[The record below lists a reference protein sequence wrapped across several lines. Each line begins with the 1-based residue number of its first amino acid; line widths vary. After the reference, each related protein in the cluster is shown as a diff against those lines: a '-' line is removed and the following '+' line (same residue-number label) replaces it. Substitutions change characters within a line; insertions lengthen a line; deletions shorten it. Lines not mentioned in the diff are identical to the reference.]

1 MRARQWRPH
10 RADPDMI
17 QFSTQR
23 QALVSL
29 HDVTPAHEAKVLR
42 AIGHLRSLGVESL
55 NLLVVPDFHYRA
67 HLSHHAAFCDKLQA
81 AMLPRDEVL
90 LHGFWH
96 LAHQQPVDAGRRLLA
111 AALTAGE
118 GEFHALRYA
127 EALER
132 MEDGLEVLER
142 ALGVRP
148 AGFVAP
154 AWLHNAEVV
163 QAARDLGLGY
173 CEDHLRIYDLARDRH
188 MLAPALS
195 LASRSLARRLGSLA
209 AAELTA
215 RALQPMP
222 VVRLAVH
229 PNDYDHPRL
238 VATIGRVARRWLPG
252 HPAVSYREA
261 LS

>member
-1 MRARQWRPH
+1 MSRP
-10 RADPDMI
+10 
-17 QFSTQR
+17 STQH
-23 QALVSL
+23 QALISL
-29 HDVTPAHEAKVLR
+29 HDVTPAHEAKVFR
-42 AIGHLRSLGVESL
+42 AIAHLRSLGVDALS
-55 NLLVVPDFHYRA
+55 LLVVPDFHHRA

-81 AMLPRDEVL
+81 AMLPRDEL
-90 LHGFWH
+90 FLHGFWH
-96 LAHQQPVDAGRRLLA
+96 LAEQQPVDAGSRLLA

-118 GEFHALRYA
+118 GEFHALRHA

-132 MEDGLEVLER
+132 MEDGLDVIER

-148 AGFVAP
+148 QGFVAP
-154 AWLHNAEVV
+154 AWLQNAEVRR
-163 QAARDLGLGY
+163 AAKDLGLRY
-173 CEDHLRIYDLARDRH
+173 CEDHLRVYDLASGRRV
-188 MLAPALS
+188 LAPALS
-195 LASRSLARRLGSLA
+195 LASRSLARRVGSLA

-229 PNDYDHPRL
+229 PNDYDYPRL
-238 VATIGRVARRWLPG
+238 VAAIGRVVRRWLPG